1 MESRA
6 QVHKSAADD
15 RRRVRQREALALLE
29 QLFDSEVD
37 GVTLSFS
44 QHKGRLNGELRFSGS
59 PEDILSN
66 LRSFVQ

>member
-1 MESRA
+1 
-6 QVHKSAADD
+6 
-15 RRRVRQREALALLE
+15 LALLE

-37 GVTLSFS
+37 GVTLTFS
-44 QHKGRLNGELRFSGS
+44 QYKGRLNGELRFSGS